1 MRSPLFDAANLENQ
15 TGERWT
21 LQSTKMLRVVVTENE
36 PVIATAGA
44 MVAYQGQV
52 KFNHQSSGSLGKFLK
67 KQLTGEN
74 TPMMRV
80 TGNGEVFF
88 ARDAATVFLM
98 ELEGVAD
105 VLSVNSSSLLAYDPA
120 LDSDIR
126 RLRGAGSLLSCSGL
140 FNVTL
145 SGAGTVALC
154 SKGMPLVLDCSEQ
167 PTFVDPQAA
176 VCWSANLTP
185 EITTDIN
192 INTLIGRGSGE
203 AFQMRFFGPGFVVVQ
218 PSEGIGIPVL
228 KAE

>member
-15 TGERWT
+15 TRERWT

-126 RLRGAGSLLSCSGL
+126 RLRGAGSLLSGSGL

-176 VCWSANLTP
+176 VC
-185 EITTDIN
+185 
-192 INTLIGRGSGE
+192 
-203 AFQMRFFGPGFVVVQ
+203 
-218 PSEGIGIPVL
+218 
-228 KAE
+228 